1 MRRAGSLAAVVA
13 LTAVGMTEAAARDAA
28 AFIAA
33 AERAAAEAPPL
44 PGCPTPRVDAQGR
57 VRAHAVTDGIP
68 GAAAGTTGGLGHRLL
83 LVTDGDDAPGAAR
96 RAGTLRWAVETARRE
111 GGGWIAFSP
120 AVRGTE
126 IRLSAGLRIPSDTT
140 LDGGCGTTLRAPAAV
155 NAVVVNDSGNVIV
168 TGLRFVKDAYAEPD
182 DRIGDAVGLA
192 GAFDRVAVLHNQF
205 SRCGDGCVDVVRR
218 EALPAAGRV
227 TVAFNRFETH
237 NKVMLVGALAC
248 TATRQAAGCEHP
260 LDHLAGSFRPS
271 IRVTVMGNVFLRT
284 SQRHPKAVATAFVHS
299 VNNLFVLAPTT
310 YSNGRMSA
318 VYGGSAASGGL
329 IASEGDIFVNLDTRP
344 RIGVGPVSAQRDS
357 EGGEADGAVAALGAA
372 AIGPVRVLE
381 HMPLLARQQLA
392 AQPVPAARDT
402 QRDPGALAACLLR
415 HAGPAGSGL
424 PWAQACDAIQNAMQ
438 PAHRSGITRNQDQ
451 SPRAEA
457 GSRP

>member
-1 MRRAGSLAAVVA
+1 MQRRCSLAAALA
-13 LTAVGMTEAAARDAA
+13 LTAVCMTEAAARDAA

-33 AERAAAEAPPL
+33 AERAAAEAAAPPV
-44 PGCPTPRVDAQGR
+44 CPEARVDAGGR
-57 VRAHAVTDGIP
+57 VQAHPVVDGIP
-68 GAAAGTTGGLGHRLL
+68 GTAAGTTGGLGRRLL
-83 LVTDGDDAPGAAR
+83 LVTDPEDVPGAAR
-96 RAGTLRWAVETARRE
+96 RAGTLRWAVDTARRE
-111 GGGWIAFSP
+111 GGAWIAFSP
-120 AVRGTE
+120 ALRTAE

-155 NAVVVNDSGNVIV
+155 NAVVVSDASNVIV
-168 TGLRFVKDAYAEPD
+168 TGLRFVKDPYSEPE

-192 GAFDRVAVLHNQF
+192 GAFDRVAVLHNHF

-218 EALPAAGRV
+218 EALPIPGRV

-237 NKVMLVGALAC
+237 NKVMLVGALVC
-248 TATRQAAGCEHP
+248 TAARQAAGCDQP
-260 LDHLAGSFRPS
+260 LEDLAGAFRPS

-329 IASEGDIFVNLDTRP
+329 IASEGDIFVNLDARP
-344 RIGVGPVSAQRDS
+344 RIGVGPVSAQRES
-357 EGGEADGAVAALGAA
+357 EGGEADGAVAVRGAA
-372 AIGPVRVLE
+372 TVGPVRVLE
-381 HMPLLARQQLA
+381 HMPLLAWQELS
-392 AQPVPAARDT
+392 AQPAPVARDALG
-402 QRDPGALAACLLR
+402 DPTALAACLLR

-424 PWAQACDAIQNAMQ
+424 PWSRACDATQNGVQ
-438 PAHRSGITRNQDQ
+438 RAHRSGITRNQDQ